1 MQNEIR
7 RIAAAGAATAAL
19 SLMSLSIAAPAN
31 AGNCTGNACGTV
43 QNSSRFA
50 VLIGEWTGDP
60 GHMTNVKVLMP
71 GEHSQKYLRDTD
83 GFALQCNGVVL
94 WGSGSTSNIAAHQE
108 IKISDFNHVD
118 VRYQGC

>member
-1 MQNEIR
+1 MQQKIR
-7 RIAAAGAATAAL
+7 RLAATGTGIAAF
-19 SLMSLSIAAPAN
+19 SLMSLGLAAPAN
-31 AGNCTGNACGTV
+31 AGTCTGNACGTV
-43 QNSSRFA
+43 QNSSGVA
-50 VLIGEWTGDP
+50 VLIGEWTGNP

-118 VRYQGC
+118 IRYQGC